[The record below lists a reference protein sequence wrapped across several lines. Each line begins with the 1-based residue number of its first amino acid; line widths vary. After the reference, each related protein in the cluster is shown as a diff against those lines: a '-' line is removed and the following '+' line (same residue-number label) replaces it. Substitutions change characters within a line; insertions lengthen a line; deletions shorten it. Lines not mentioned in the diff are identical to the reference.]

1 MHQDAHQNMFLESR
15 ICASLHVSGNHFCV
29 SGCAPECLFR
39 KQGLCISMCLNISM
53 LRASGCAPSHVSGSC
68 SLCFRKCT
76 RTCFW
81 EAFPVFQ
88 EVHQVSSFRK
98 PFPVVQDEH
107 LDVFQE
113 RRMCASCVLGNSSLS
128 FRMCASPVFLE
139 IAFVSQEERVCG
151 PVLCFR
157 KAGRL
162 HQNVAEESIPCTSG
176 HAPGSVSGDH
186 SCVSGCISRQPN
198 VYSWMCTRT
207 CLRKAAPAPFA
218 GRMMRPVR
226 SRERH
231 AGRLMFMRC

>member
-1 MHQDAHQNMFLESR
+1 MFQEAVL
-15 ICASLHVSGNHFCV
+15 CASESAPGHVSGKHFLCFRRCTRCRVSGNHFLWFRMSTWMYSRKEECV
-29 SGCAPECLFR
+29 PHVFWETLPCLSGCAP
-39 KQGLCISMCLNISM
+39 
-53 LRASGCAPSHVSGSC
+53 V
-68 SLCFRKCT
+68 LCFWKSRCPQT
-76 RTCFW
+76 L
-81 EAFPVFQ
+81 
-88 EVHQVSSFRK
+88 SSC
-98 PFPVVQDEH
+98 DT
-107 LDVFQE
+107 
-113 RRMCASCVLGNSSLS
+113 
-128 FRMCASPVFLE
+128 
-139 IAFVSQEERVCG
+139 SQEERVCG